1 MRRLLIALL
10 GAIAMLGIAVG
21 PAAAQDSVEQTDAG
35 SDTQTAPDVAP
46 VDVLQVNG
54 LFDEII
60 VDEIGAAIDRAVDQG
75 SQALVL
81 QVDSRGAVVSDAAMA
96 ALMDRI
102 ATAGV
107 PVGVWVGP
115 SGARLYG
122 APAQI
127 LAVADVTG
135 MAPGSRVGNVGPS
148 VSDYELGPGL
158 NELRNRTVGLSEART
173 LSVFQQRISDL
184 GIATLPNMLDALDGY
199 EENGV
204 VLDTTIETVSDS
216 GVVQRETIAA
226 PRFSKLGL
234 IDQLFHTVASPPV
247 AYLLLLIGLALLI
260 FEFFTAG
267 VGIGGVVGAFCTL
280 LATYGLAALPA
291 RSWAVA
297 LLVLAM
303 LAFTI
308 DVQVGIPRFWTGV
321 GIVFTIVGSL
331 WLYEPVT
338 GTTLRVPWI
347 SLIAGIGGVTLTF
360 IVGMPSM
367 TRTRFATP
375 TVGREWMIGA
385 EGTATSEIDPEGT
398 VRVGEGEWR
407 ARTNRATPIP
417 SGDALRV
424 IAIDGVTLEVEPLEG
439 AAKDYREM
447 RKKPGDEAED
457 EVAVEA
463 EAEAAPTNEP
473 ADG

>member
-10 GAIAMLGIAVG
+10 GTMAALGIVAQ
-21 PAAAQDSVEQTDAG
+21 PAAAQDANDTPADAE
-35 SDTQTAPDVAP
+35 VAP

-54 LFDEII
+54 LFDDII
-60 VDEIGAAIDRAVDQG
+60 VAEIGSAIDRAVEQG

-81 QVDSRGAVVSDAAMA
+81 QTNSRGAVVSDEKMA
-96 ALMDRI
+96 ELMDRI
-102 ATAGV
+102 AQSPV
-107 PVGVWVGP
+107 PIGVWVGP
-115 SGARLYG
+115 TGARLYG

-135 MAPGSRVGNVGPS
+135 MAPGARVGNIGPS

-158 NELRNRTVGLSEART
+158 EALRTRTVGLSDARS
-173 LSVFQQRISDL
+173 LVVFKQRISDE

-199 EENGV
+199 TENGV
-204 VLDTTIETVSDS
+204 ELDTTIETVTDS
-216 GVVQRETIAA
+216 GVVQRETIATA
-226 PRFSKLGL
+226 RFSKLGL
-234 IDQLFHTVASPPV
+234 VDQLFHTVASPPV

-267 VGIGGVVGAFCTL
+267 VGIAGVVGAFCSI
-280 LATYGLAALPA
+280 LAAYGLAALPA
-291 RSWAVA
+291 RGWAVA
-297 LLVLAM
+297 LLVVAM
-303 LAFTI
+303 LAFAV

-321 GIVFTIVGSL
+321 GIVVTIVGSL

-338 GTTLRVPWI
+338 GTSMRVPWI
-347 SLIAGIGGVTLTF
+347 SLIAGIGGVMLTF

-385 EGTATSEIDPEGT
+385 EGVAVAAIDPEGT
-398 VRVGEGEWR
+398 VQVGEGQWR

-417 SGDALRV
+417 AGDPLRV
-424 IAIDGVTLEVEPLEG
+424 IAIDGVTLQVEPLEG

-447 RKKPGDEAED
+447 RKKDSSVTGSDEASESD
-457 EVAVEA
+457 PV
-463 EAEAAPTNEP
+463 
-473 ADG
+473 DR